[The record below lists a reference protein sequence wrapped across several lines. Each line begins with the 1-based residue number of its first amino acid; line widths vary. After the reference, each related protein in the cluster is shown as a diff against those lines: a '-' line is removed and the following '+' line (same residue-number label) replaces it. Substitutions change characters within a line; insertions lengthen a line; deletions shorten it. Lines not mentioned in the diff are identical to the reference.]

1 MPIVKKRINIGAG
14 LTSEQVLQGTT
25 YEYVSGNSNII
36 VAAAD
41 ASSTYAGDITMRFN
55 INNTEFANDAVV
67 SEKVSGEAFGYRG
80 GYVLNDTVTG
90 PDIRYRPIIA
100 FTNND
105 TAARDVEVVVFIST
119 QPA

>member
-1 MPIVKKRINIGAG
+1 MPVVKKRVSIGAG
-14 LTSEQVLQGTT
+14 LTSEQILQGTT
-25 YEYVSGNSNII
+25 FEYVTGNTQLI

-55 INNTEFANDAVV
+55 INNTEFANNAVV
-67 SEKVSGEAFGYRG
+67 SEKVTGEAFGYRG

-90 PDIRYRPIIA
+90 PDIRYRPIIT

-105 TAARDVEVVVFIST
+105 TGSRDVEVAIFIST

>member
-1 MPIVKKRINIGAG
+1 MPVVKKRIAIGAG

-25 YEYVSGNSNII
+25 YEYVTGGTQLV

-55 INNTEFANDAVV
+55 INNTEFANNAVV
-67 SEKVSGEAFGYRG
+67 SEKVTGEAFGYRG

-90 PDIRYRPIIA
+90 PDVRYRPIVT

-105 TAARDVEVVVFIST
+105 TGSRDVEVAIFIST
-119 QPA
+119 QPS

>member
-1 MPIVKKRINIGAG
+1 MPIVKKRVSVGAG
-14 LTSEQVLQGTT
+14 LTSTQILQGTT
-25 YEYVSGNSNII
+25 YEYVTGNTQII

-67 SEKVSGEAFGYRG
+67 SEKVTGEAFGYRG
-80 GYVLNDTVTG
+80 NYVLNDTVTG
-90 PDIRYRPIIA
+90 PDVRYRPIIT

-105 TAARDVEVVVFIST
+105 SGSRDVEVVVFIST